1 MNISVVK
8 ASQTASEPRSGA
20 ADVDILQLRYFVSA
34 AKHLNFHRAAET
46 MGVRR
51 PTLSRQVRRLEDGIG
66 LSLFERHR
74 HGVRLTAGGRDF
86 LVRARRTL
94 YELDNALSLAARAG
108 DAKLGHLSLGIL
120 APLISGPL
128 RDFLAEHHR
137 KYPEVELRLQEG
149 GDAELIAAVHER
161 RIDVVIGFMELETA
175 GIMSMALWHEPVY
188 VALPD
193 THALGRRPSLAWKD
207 LEGEIVLIR
216 SWEARP
222 TVYEYLIGRLPIHTP
237 IVQHMISRETLLGL
251 VGAGFGVTVVS
262 KAATGAAYPGVVFR
276 PVKEAN
282 ATITLTAAW
291 LASADN
297 PAQRKFLAVLRD
309 HAKRVGAETV
319 RG

>member
-1 MNISVVK
+1 MKGESRTGADETSPRLGRDRHRLGEREARRRSDGKNIIMVK
-8 ASQTASEPRSGA
+8 TAQTANESGSRA

-34 AKHLNFHRAAET
+34 AKHLSFHRAAET

-120 APLISGPL
+120 APFISGPL

-137 KYPEVELRLQEG
+137 KYPEVELRFQEG
-149 GDAELIAAVHER
+149 GDAELIAALHER
-161 RIDVVIGFMELETA
+161 RIDVAIGFMELETA
-175 GIMSMALWHEPVY
+175 GIMSMALWQEPVY

-207 LEGEIVLIR
+207 IEGEIVLVR
-216 SWEARP
+216 SWETRP
-222 TVYEYLIGRLPIHTP
+222 TV
-237 IVQHMISRETLLGL
+237 
-251 VGAGFGVTVVS
+251 
-262 KAATGAAYPGVVFR
+262 
-276 PVKEAN
+276 
-282 ATITLTAAW
+282 
-291 LASADN
+291 
-297 PAQRKFLAVLRD
+297 
-309 HAKRVGAETV
+309 
-319 RG
+319 